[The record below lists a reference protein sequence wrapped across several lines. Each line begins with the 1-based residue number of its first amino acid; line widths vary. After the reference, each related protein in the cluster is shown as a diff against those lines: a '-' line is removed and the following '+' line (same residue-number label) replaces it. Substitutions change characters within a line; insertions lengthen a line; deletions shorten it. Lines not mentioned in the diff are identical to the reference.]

1 MTLGEKLAACRKQN
15 NYTQEQLAE
24 LLGVSRQAVSKWE
37 SDLAYPETEK
47 LIRLSELYDC
57 SLDYLIKDKQPEEAP
72 VKSIRLDFRN
82 IHFERKS
89 TRMVRGV
96 PLWHVNIGYGRTA
109 KGIFALGFAAKGI
122 FSCGMFSMG
131 LFSCGVLSLGLL
143 AFGSLA
149 AGLLVFGAIA
159 TGLVAF
165 GGVSVG
171 LIAFGGLAAGV
182 LSVGGASVG
191 FVAVGGAAAGQ
202 YLAVGDS
209 ATAQIAI
216 GITEA
221 HGEFAYITPL
231 DTSVRQQLFADIEAF
246 VPSWLQWAADFVKS
260 FIK

>member
-1 MTLGEKLAACRKQN
+1 MTLGEKLSIYRKQN

-47 LIRLSELYDC
+47 LIKLSEMYGC
-57 SLDYLIKDKQPEEAP
+57 SLDYLIKDKQPEEKP
-72 VKSIRLDFRN
+72 SNVTVSLNFRN

-89 TRMVRGV
+89 ERMVRGV

-109 KGIFALGFAAKGI
+109 KGIFALGFAAKGV
-122 FSCGMFSMG
+122 FSCGLFSMG

-159 TGLVAF
+159 LGIVAF
-165 GGVSVG
+165 GGISIG
-171 LIAFGGLAAGV
+171 YIAFGGLAVGV

-191 FVAVGGAAAGQ
+191 LVAVGGAAWGQ
-202 YLAVGDS
+202 YLAIGDS

-216 GITEA
+216 GISEA
-221 HGEFAYITPL
+221 YGEFTYITPL
-231 DTSVRQQLFADIEAF
+231 DDVFRQHLYQNIETF
-246 VPSWLQWAADFVKS
+246 VPSWLGWAADFVKS
-260 FIK
+260 FI